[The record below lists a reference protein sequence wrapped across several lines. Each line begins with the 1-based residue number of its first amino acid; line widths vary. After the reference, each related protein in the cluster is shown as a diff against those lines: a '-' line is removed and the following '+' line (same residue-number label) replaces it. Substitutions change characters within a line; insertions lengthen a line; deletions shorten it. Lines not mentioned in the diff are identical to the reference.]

1 MGDSLV
7 RVGEKIDSGLNE
19 TYDFLC
25 LVFQDVGRKIWVV
38 RRKKRDGSFNGVSFF
53 KTGVLENGTCDPKNG
68 AYKMIRPT
76 LHEGFGPALEMNPT
90 HNPICQNGRWLP

>member
-1 MGDSLV
+1 MVKTVYRMGDSLV

-38 RRKKRDGSFNGVSFF
+38 RRKKRDVGFNGVSFF
-53 KTGVLENGTCDPKNG
+53 KTGVLENGTCDSKNG
-68 AYKMIRPT
+68 AHKMIRPT
-76 LHEGFGPALEMNPT
+76 LL
-90 HNPICQNGRWLP
+90 